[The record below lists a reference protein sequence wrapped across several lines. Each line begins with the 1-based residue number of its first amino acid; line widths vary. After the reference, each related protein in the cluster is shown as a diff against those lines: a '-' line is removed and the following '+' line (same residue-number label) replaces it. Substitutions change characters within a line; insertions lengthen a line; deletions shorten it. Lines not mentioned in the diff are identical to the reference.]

1 MVGVLRCHRRPVRTG
16 HIDMDD
22 EGGGRGG
29 SKVERVMSAA
39 RLLPRP
45 QTLRLYA
52 TAIISPLTST
62 RTRLV
67 NARPREMPAGVLH
80 VCPRRVGSCHAML
93 GKSRCR
99 FSNAETRAWLRFGWP
114 STVWRPHLPV
124 RVRGGEGGGGEIGRR
139 HRQLHRC
146 CGTAVDEQSHQCAAR
161 SVGRSFAAAGTQW
174 QREYDRRQSLPTAMS
189 VCGGCSRSPTEL
201 ADDRQMCIADPR
213 SSYLSG
219 LIHSKAP

>member
-99 FSNAETRAWLRFGWP
+99 FSNAETRAWLRFGCP
-114 STVWRPHLPV
+114 SECEGEK
-124 RVRGGEGGGGEIGRR
+124 GG
-139 HRQLHRC
+139 
-146 CGTAVDEQSHQCAAR
+146 
-161 SVGRSFAAAGTQW
+161 VGRSGEDIGNSTAAVALLWMSNLISVRRGAWDGRSLLQERNGSGNTIVVNPCQQPCPCAAAAA
-174 QREYDRRQSLPTAMS
+174 DRLPN
-189 VCGGCSRSPTEL
+189 
-201 ADDRQMCIADPR
+201 
-213 SSYLSG
+213 
-219 LIHSKAP
+219 